1 MRQQLFLLQGSYAFF
16 PIQNEKESTFWQ
28 LFNVLLI
35 LICFE
40 PLVFTGGFFKTF

>member
-1 MRQQLFLLQGSYAFF
+1 LK
-16 PIQNEKESTFWQ
+16 I
-28 LFNVLLI
+28 NVLLI